1 MFSSSFILHP
11 SSLLMIRYIIR
22 RVLGMIP
29 TLFVISI
36 ISFILIQL
44 PPGDIVTSTLKDL
57 EQQGQQVSEERIA
70 ALRAMYHLDDPMP
83 VQYLQWIGGFI
94 QGNLGYS
101 IRYQQPV
108 NRLIWERLA
117 LTVIIA
123 IASILFTWVLAIPAG
138 IYSAVRQYSIVDYTL
153 TVFAFLGMATPGFML
168 ALIMMYLGYEWF
180 GVSVGG
186 LFSPDYVDAPW
197 SPARM
202 IDLLKHIWVPMVL
215 LGIGGTA
222 GMIRILRANLL
233 DELKKPY
240 VVTARAKG
248 VHPVKVILKYPVRIA
263 INPFIST
270 IGWMLPGIFSGSA
283 IISVVLDL
291 PTTGPLLLDALM
303 SQDMYLAGS
312 FIMILSTLTVIGTLI
327 SDLLLAVVDPRIKY
341 E

>member
-1 MFSSSFILHP
+1 MLKYILT
-11 SSLLMIRYIIR
+11 RII
-22 RVLGMIP
+22 GMIP
-29 TLFVISI
+29 TLIIISI

-57 EQQGQQVSEERIA
+57 EQQGQPASEERIA

-83 VQYLQWIGGFI
+83 VQYLRWIGGFLR
-94 QGNLGYS
+94 GNLGYS

-117 LTVIIA
+117 LTVLIA
-123 IASILFTWVLAIPAG
+123 IASILFTWVLAVPAG
-138 IYSAVRQYSIVDYTL
+138 IYSAVRQYSMTDYTL
-153 TVFAFLGMATPGFML
+153 TVLAFLGMATPSFMI
-168 ALIMMYLGYEWF
+168 ALVMMYLGYEWF
-180 GVSVGG
+180 GISVGG
-186 LFSPDYVDAPW
+186 IFSPEYVDAPW
-197 SPARM
+197 SMARILDM
-202 IDLLKHIWVPMVL
+202 LRHIWVPMII
-215 LGIGGTA
+215 LGFSGTA
-222 GMIRILRANLL
+222 GTVRVLRANLL

-240 VVTARAKG
+240 VITARAKG
-248 VHPVKVILKYPVRIA
+248 VHPVRVIVKYPVRLA

-270 IGWMLPGIFSGSA
+270 VGWMLPTIFSGSA

-341 E
+341 D

>member
-1 MFSSSFILHP
+1 MF
-11 SSLLMIRYIIR
+11 
-22 RVLGMIP
+22 
-29 TLFVISI
+29 
-36 ISFILIQL
+36 
-44 PPGDIVTSTLKDL
+44 
-57 EQQGQQVSEERIA
+57 
-70 ALRAMYHLDDPMP
+70 
-83 VQYLQWIGGFI
+83 
-94 QGNLGYS
+94 
-101 IRYQQPV
+101 
-108 NRLIWERLA
+108 
-117 LTVIIA
+117 
-123 IASILFTWVLAIPAG
+123 
-138 IYSAVRQYSIVDYTL
+138 
-153 TVFAFLGMATPGFML
+153 
-168 ALIMMYLGYEWF
+168 
-180 GVSVGG
+180 
-186 LFSPDYVDAPW
+186 
-197 SPARM
+197 
-202 IDLLKHIWVPMVL
+202 DLLKHIWVPMVL

-240 VVTARAKG
+240 VVTARTKG

-270 IGWMLPGIFSGSA
+270 VGWMLPGIFSGSA